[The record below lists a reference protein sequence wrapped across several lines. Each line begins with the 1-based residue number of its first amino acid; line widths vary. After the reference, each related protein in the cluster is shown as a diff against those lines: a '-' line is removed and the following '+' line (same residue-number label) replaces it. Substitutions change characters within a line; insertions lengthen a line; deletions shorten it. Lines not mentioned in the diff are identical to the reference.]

1 MESTRRF
8 FNKKYVTNIFLNIYL
23 LTFFLILNL
32 IIMINVNFI
41 GRLGRDAEVHSAQN
55 GGQFISMNVATDV
68 FNPQTKQ
75 NDTIWLRVTDGSDR
89 TMKMLQYLKKG
100 TMLNIVGELRT
111 SIYNGQNG
119 PSISHDVRC
128 FNWDF
133 VRSGRQDAAEGNSTT
148 ATSQPQTTVTT
159 VTTPQVTPNVVRE
172 ATTSTFVQ
180 PTLAATSNVNAL
192 TSNPDDDL
200 PF

>member
-1 MESTRRF
+1 MM
-8 FNKKYVTNIFLNIYL
+8 NI
-23 LTFFLILNL
+23 
-32 IIMINVNFI
+32 NFI

-55 GGQFISMNVATDV
+55 GGQFISMNIATDV

-75 NDTIWLRVTDGSDR
+75 NDTLWLRVTDGSDR

-100 TMLNIVGELRT
+100 TMLNVVGELRT

-133 VRSGRQDAAEGNSTT
+133 VRSGRQDTAEGTTTT
-148 ATSQPQTTVTT
+148 ATSQPQVQTTVTVST
-159 VTTPQVTPNVVRE
+159 PQTTPNIVRE

-180 PTLAATSNVNAL
+180 PTVAASTSSINAVN
-192 TSNPDDDL
+192 TEDDL